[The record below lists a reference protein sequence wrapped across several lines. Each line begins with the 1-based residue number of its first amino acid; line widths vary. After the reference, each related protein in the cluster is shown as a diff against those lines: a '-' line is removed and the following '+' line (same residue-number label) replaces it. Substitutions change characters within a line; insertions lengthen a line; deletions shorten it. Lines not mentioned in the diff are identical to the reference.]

1 MKTANNDFVEVEPGS
16 LSGNVSQ
23 DTTGDGL
30 GDTPIELVTLS
41 LFDAAGNPVTDGNSD
56 PVTTTTDGSGNY
68 SFNNLTPGDYTVVET
83 QPAGLFNVSEDEGGI
98 DDDQPDNNT
107 INSIAATVNPGE
119 NDANNDFVEVEPGS
133 LSGNVSQDTT
143 GDGLGDTPIELVTLS
158 LFDAAGNPVT
168 DGNGDPVTTTT
179 DGSGNY
185 SFNNLTPGDYTVV
198 ETQPDGLFN
207 VSEDEGG
214 IDDDQPD
221 DGVVNSIAATVNPG
235 ENDAGN
241 DFVEVE
247 LGSLSGNVSQDTTG
261 DGLGDTPIPEVT
273 LSLLDGAG
281 NPVTDGNGDP
291 VTTTTDTA
299 GNYQFTNLTPGDY
312 TVVETQPAGLFNV
325 SEDEGGIDDDQ
336 PDDGE
341 LNSIAATVN
350 PGENDANNDFVEVE
364 PGSLSGNVSQDT
376 TGDGNGDT
384 PIENVELSLLDA
396 AGDPVTDG
404 NGDAVTTTTDTDG
417 NYSFNNL
424 TPGDYTVVETQPDG
438 LFNVSE
444 NEGGADDDQPD
455 DGELNS
461 IAATVNP
468 GENDANNDFV
478 EVEPGSLS
486 GNVSQDTTGDGLGDT
501 PIELV
506 TLSLFDA
513 AGNPVTDGN
522 GDPVTTTTDG
532 SGNYSF
538 NNLTPGDYTVVE
550 TQPAGLFNVSED
562 EGGIDDDQPDD
573 GVVNSIAATVNPGE
587 NDAGNDF
594 VEVELGSLS
603 GNVSQD
609 TTGDGLGD
617 TPIPEVT
624 LSLLDG
630 AGNPVTDGNGDPV
643 TTTTD
648 TAGNYQFT
656 NLTPGDYTVVETQP
670 DGLFNVSENEGG
682 ADDDQPDDGELNSI
696 AATVNPGENDAG
708 NDFVEVE
715 PGSLSGNVSQD
726 TTGDGLGDTPIEL
739 VTLSLFDAAGNPVTD
754 GNGDPVTT
762 TTDGSG
768 NYSFNNLTPG
778 DYTVVETQP
787 AGLFNV
793 SEDEGGI
800 DDDQPDDGELNSIAA
815 TVNPGENDANNDF
828 VEVEP
833 GSLSGNVSQDT
844 TGDGLGDT
852 PIELVTLSLFDAAGN
867 PVTDGN
873 GDPVTTTTD
882 GSGNYSFNNL
892 TPGDYT
898 VVETQPAGL
907 FNVSEDEGGIDDDQ
921 PDNNTINSIAATVNP
936 GENDAGNDFVEVEPG
951 SLSGNVSQDTTGDG
965 AGDTPI
971 PEVTLSL
978 CSMERVILSLMAMA
992 TLLPLLLILLVTTNS
1007 PT

>member
-1 MKTANNDFVEVEPGS
+1 M
-16 LSGNVSQ
+16 
-23 DTTGDGL
+23 
-30 GDTPIELVTLS
+30 
-41 LFDAAGNPVTDGNSD
+41 
-56 PVTTTTDGSGNY
+56 
-68 SFNNLTPGDYTVVET
+68 
-83 QPAGLFNVSEDEGGI
+83 
-98 DDDQPDNNT
+98 
-107 INSIAATVNPGE
+107 
-119 NDANNDFVEVEPGS
+119 
-133 LSGNVSQDTT
+133 
-143 GDGLGDTPIELVTLS
+143 
-158 LFDAAGNPVT
+158 T

-350 PGENDANNDFVEVE
+350 PGENDAGNDFVEVELGSLSGNVSQDTTGDGLGDTPIPEVTLSLLDGAGNPVTDGNGDPVTTTTDTAGNYQFTNLTPGDYTVVETQPAGLFNVSEDEGGIDDDQPDDGELNSIAATVNPGENDAGNDFVEVE

-376 TGDGNGDT
+376 TGDGLGDT
-384 PIENVELSLLDA
+384 PIELVTLSLFDA
-396 AGDPVTDG
+396 AGNPVTDG
-404 NGDAVTTTTDTDG
+404 NGDPVTTTTDGSG

-444 NEGGADDDQPD
+444 DEGGIDDDQPD
-455 DGELNS
+455 DGVVNS

-468 GENDANNDFV
+468 GENDAGNDFV
-478 EVEPGSLS
+478 EVELGSLS

-670 DGLFNVSENEGG
+670 
-682 ADDDQPDDGELNSI
+682 
-696 AATVNPGENDAG
+696 
-708 NDFVEVE
+708 
-715 PGSLSGNVSQD
+715 
-726 TTGDGLGDTPIEL
+726 
-739 VTLSLFDAAGNPVTD
+739 
-754 GNGDPVTT
+754 
-762 TTDGSG
+762 
-768 NYSFNNLTPG
+768 
-778 DYTVVETQP
+778 
-787 AGLFNV
+787 
-793 SEDEGGI
+793 
-800 DDDQPDDGELNSIAA
+800 
-815 TVNPGENDANNDF
+815 
-828 VEVEP
+828 
-833 GSLSGNVSQDT
+833 
-844 TGDGLGDT
+844 
-852 PIELVTLSLFDAAGN
+852 
-867 PVTDGN
+867 
-873 GDPVTTTTD
+873 
-882 GSGNYSFNNL
+882 
-892 TPGDYT
+892 
-898 VVETQPAGL
+898 AGL

-965 AGDTPI
+965 LGDTPI

-978 CSMERVILSLMAMA
+978 LDGAGNPVTNDAGE
-992 TLLPLLLILLVTTNS
+992 PVTTTTDGSGNYS
-1007 PT
+1007 FNNLTPGDYTVVETQPDGLFNVSEDEGGIDDDQR